1 VAPMADH
8 EPHGQWRLADGSY
21 FRWTARTLLLDVSM
35 LPLDPPART
44 LHINETSAVAVPAE
58 GKPWR
63 VSPERAV
70 EIVGQ
75 LNDAR
80 RGTGVPLVALPKRF
94 MRAARHTAVINTAT
108 LGGLPFPVLEAA
120 GYPGRTTPNET
131 LWIHSTTG
139 AVALETDDTP
149 AKFTPTEAATG
160 RAIKVY
166 RRIGVRAATAWL
178 DREGY
183 NYHPAVLRRRP
194 TEPGVDDDP
203 PHGD

>member
-1 VAPMADH
+1 
-8 EPHGQWRLADGSY
+8 L
-21 FRWTARTLLLDVSM
+21 VS
-35 LPLDPPART
+35 
-44 LHINETSAVAVPAE
+44 
-58 GKPWR
+58 
-63 VSPERAV
+63 
-70 EIVGQ
+70 
-75 LNDAR
+75 
-80 RGTGVPLVALPKRF
+80 LPKRF
-94 MRAARHTAVINTAT
+94 MRAARHTAAINTAT

-120 GYPGRTTPNET
+120 GYPGRMTPSEV
-131 LWIHSTTG
+131 LWIHTTTG

-194 TEPGVDDDP
+194 PEPGVDDEP